1 MDEFLAEHPNFI
13 DEQIALGG
21 KTAERANLAI
31 EKGYAKR

>member
-1 MDEFLAEHPNFI
+1 MDEFLAEHPGFI